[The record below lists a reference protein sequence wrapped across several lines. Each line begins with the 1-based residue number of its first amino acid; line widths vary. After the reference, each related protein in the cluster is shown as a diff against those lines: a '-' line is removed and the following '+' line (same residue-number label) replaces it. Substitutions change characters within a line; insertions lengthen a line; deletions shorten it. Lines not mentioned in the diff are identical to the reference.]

1 MAFIFD
7 EVLINNG
14 QLVIADPNINPP
26 DAFGKGPGRVK
37 HSAYIEGPLQVG
49 NSDDFSTAE
58 GTVMIGKD
66 GNAGAL
72 KALFVK
78 GDTVRYHR

>member
-26 DAFGKGPGRVK
+26 DASVSYTHLRA
-37 HSAYIEGPLQVG
+37 HE
-49 NSDDFSTAE
+49 T
-58 GTVMIGKD
+58 
-66 GNAGAL
+66 
-72 KALFVK
+72 
-78 GDTVRYHR
+78 

>member
-26 DAFGKGPGRVK
+26 DAFGKGP
-37 HSAYIEGPLQVG
+37 
-49 NSDDFSTAE
+49 
-58 GTVMIGKD
+58 
-66 GNAGAL
+66 
-72 KALFVK
+72 
-78 GDTVRYHR
+78 